1 MRNRSTL
8 WLLLFLMAAVVVAG
22 GCTKRADDNNS
33 PAGENGAS
41 IHGQTQYNDEP
52 FEVTI
57 RHTQVGE
64 SKKFRLAILKDVVQQ
79 TEADIPGLKIR
90 LDGVDSEVNRKEKLR
105 GEMAAGKPPDIFDV
119 FGSPDSGI
127 YAREGLML
135 DLTPILDELGL
146 KDKIRGLEPYTHD
159 GKIYGLPA
167 GASIEGFFYNKAYFE
182 EKGLQVPRTLAEL
195 EKLAE
200 FIKADGRIPF
210 AQASKEAWIPLMT
223 TNNLWSYFAGPEV
236 TYGFRPGLAKWTDP
250 EIVRAFKKHKEWVD
264 KGYYKSGEL
273 AAEYTD
279 MRNQIISGEA
289 IMMMDGSWANSV
301 FRDPDQAG
309 GLIGQIGYFN
319 MPPEAEGDPYIV
331 MNDFNNGY
339 GFSST
344 MADDPR
350 KLQAVK
356 QFIRHFWT
364 EEMQLRGLKEDGVL
378 PALVIDGRQL
388 ADTVDDPLLQD
399 IFKGVEQIDISYPAN
414 DALVQTPVNEALGLG
429 IQQMISG
436 AVEPEAMLEALQRT
450 QEAANTELP

>member
-1 MRNRSTL
+1 MRNRFMFSL
-8 WLLLFLMAAVVVAG
+8 LLLFIAAAMLASGCGKGAG
-22 GCTKRADDNNS
+22 GG
-33 PAGENGAS
+33 PAGEDGSS
-41 IHGQTQYNDEP
+41 IPGQEEINDEP

-90 LDGVDSEVNRKEKLR
+90 LDAVDSEVNRKEKLR

-182 EKGLQVPRTLAEL
+182 EKGLHVPRTLGEL
-195 EKLAE
+195 EQLAE
-200 FIKADGRIPF
+200 FIKADGKIPF
-210 AQASKEAWIPLMT
+210 AQASKEAWVPLMT
-223 TNNLWSYFAGPEV
+223 TNNLWSYFAGPEI
-236 TYGFRPGLAKWTDP
+236 TYGFRSGIAKWTDP
-250 EIVRAFKKHKEWVD
+250 DVVRAFKKHQEWVD
-264 KGYYKSGEL
+264 KGYYRPGEL
-273 AAEYTD
+273 AAEYTE

-309 GLIGQIGYFN
+309 DLIGKIGYFN
-319 MPPEAEGDPYIV
+319 MPPESAGEPYIV

-339 GFSST
+339 GFSSS

-350 KLQAVK
+350 KLQTVK
-356 QFIRHFWT
+356 QFIINFWT

-378 PALVIDGRQL
+378 PALVIDVGRL
-388 ADTVDDPLLQD
+388 ADKVSDPLLQD
-399 IFKGVEQIDISYPAN
+399 IFNAVEQIDISYPAY

-429 IQQMISG
+429 FQQVLSG
-436 AVEPEAMLEALQRT
+436 AAEPRAMLEALQRT
-450 QEAANTELP
+450 QDAANTELP

>member
-1 MRNRSTL
+1 MRNRSML
-8 WLLLFLMAAVVVAG
+8 CLLLLFIAAAMLVS
-22 GCTKRADDNNS
+22 GCEKGNEDTS
-33 PAGENGAS
+33 PAGVNGS
-41 IHGQTQYNDEP
+41 SLRGQEEVNDEP

-64 SKKFRLAILKDVVQQ
+64 SKKFRLAILKDVVRQ

-90 LDGVDSEVNRKEKLR
+90 LDAVDSEVNRKEKLR

-146 KDKIRGLEPYTHD
+146 KHKIRGLEPYTHD
-159 GKIYGLPA
+159 GKVYGLPA

-182 EKGLQVPRTLAEL
+182 EKGLHVPRTLDKL
-195 EKLAE
+195 EQLAE
-200 FIKADGRIPF
+200 FIKADGKIPF
-210 AQASKEAWIPLMT
+210 AQSSKEAWVPLMT
-223 TNNLWSYFAGPEV
+223 TNNLWSYFAGSEI
-236 TYGFRPGLAKWTDP
+236 TYGFRSGTAKWTDP
-250 EIVRAFKKHKEWVD
+250 DVVRAFKKHKEWVD
-264 KGYYKSGEL
+264 KGYYVPGEL

-309 GLIGQIGYFN
+309 DLIGKIGYFN

-339 GFSST
+339 GFSSS

-350 KLQAVK
+350 KLQTVK
-356 QFIRHFWT
+356 RFIVNFWT

-378 PALVIDGRQL
+378 PALVIDAQRL
-388 ADTVDDPLLQD
+388 ADTVSDPLLQD
-399 IFKGVEQIDISYPAN
+399 IFNGVEQIDISYPAY

-429 IQQMISG
+429 IQQMLSG
-436 AVEPEAMLEALQRT
+436 AAEPGVMLEALQRT
-450 QEAANTELP
+450 QQAANTELP

>member
-8 WLLLFLMAAVVVAG
+8 WLLLFFMAVVFLAAG
-22 GCTKRADDNNS
+22 CEKRADDINS
-33 PAGENGAS
+33 TAGDNGAS
-41 IHGQTQYNDEP
+41 NHGQTQLNDEP

-57 RHTQVGE
+57 RHTQIGE

-90 LDGVDSEVNRKEKLR
+90 LDAVDSEVNRKEKLR

-135 DLTPILDELGL
+135 DLTPILEELGL

-159 GKIYGLPA
+159 GKIYGLPS

-182 EKGLQVPRTLAEL
+182 EKGLHVPKTLAEL
-195 EKLAE
+195 EQLAE
-200 FIKADGRIPF
+200 AIQADGKIPF
-210 AQASKEAWIPLMT
+210 AQSSKEAWVPLMT
-223 TNNLWSYFAGPEV
+223 TNNLWSYFAGSEI
-236 TYGFRPGLAKWTDP
+236 TFGFRSGRAKWTDP
-250 EIVRAFKKHKEWVD
+250 DVVRAFEKHQEWVE
-264 KGYYKSGEL
+264 KGYYKPGEL
-273 AAEYTD
+273 AVEYTE

-301 FRDPDQAG
+301 FRDPVQAG
-309 GLIGQIGYFN
+309 DLIGKIGYFN
-319 MPPEAEGDPYIV
+319 MPPETEDSPYIV

-339 GFSST
+339 GFSSF

-356 QFIRHFWT
+356 QFIQNFWT

-378 PALVIDGRQL
+378 PALIIDNEQL
-388 ADTVDDPLLQD
+388 LDTVDDPLLQD
-399 IFKGVEQIDISYPAN
+399 IFNGVEQIDISYPAY

-436 AVEPEAMLEALQRT
+436 AVEPKAMLEALQRS
-450 QEAANTELP
+450 QDAANTELP